1 MGSGSLLPT
10 PLTWCTSRCIVSIL
24 YFNFSC
30 PLPSLQLLHLKS
42 TQGAPL
48 ALAVWSIH
56 STVSQV
62 WYQDWF
68 KPIYN
73 STAAIKGHG
82 CISPSS
88 AFLSVD
94 MVKFWLFLSLS
105 CNSLQS
111 YKNSGVGTREEVDMH
126 MWRWRQQ
133 VASASTS
140 KLSWSTNSTDNK
152 RAGPWL

>member
-1 MGSGSLLPT
+1 MGSGSRLPA
-10 PLTWCTSRCIVSIL
+10 PLTWCMNRCTISIL

-30 PLPSLQLLHLKS
+30 PLPSLQLLHPKS

-62 WYQDWF
+62 WCQDRF

-82 CISPSS
+82 CIFPSS
-88 AFLSVD
+88 FFLLVY

-105 CNSLQS
+105 CNALQS
-111 YKNSGVGTREEVDMH
+111 YKNSGVGTRDEVDMH
-126 MWRWRQQ
+126 LWRWRQQ
-133 VASASTS
+133 VASAFTS
-140 KLSWSTNSTDNK
+140 ELSWSTDSTDNK
-152 RAGPWL
+152 RAGP